1 MTEAQTSQ
9 ITVVGGVYEERCMRP
24 QWREVFGSAGRAASA
39 IASMGVAVNLHSY
52 FDRVTRDVVESRS
65 ALQGVNVYP
74 TPIKKAIEF
83 DYHHG
88 LETPRIYGLQE
99 QSAPLHVTADNVVLF
114 GMLEGDA
121 VVHGDRVV
129 YDPQNA
135 REPKPFSANGSTARQ
150 LAVVLNRN
158 EAGLLSGMPDAPV
171 QDMADA
177 LLLQHAAQVVIIKQG
192 PLGALVH
199 DGVSAHMVSAY
210 QSERVWKIGSGD
222 NFVAHFAYRWLHEG
236 RSAAESADMASK
248 ATAYYCQTKGF
259 ATPRSFSA
267 FSPAPITPSARY
279 AAGHKPIVYLAGPFF
294 TLAQLWMVEQA
305 RADLGAMGLKV
316 FSPYHD
322 VGHGSADDV
331 VLKDLD
337 GIDKADMVFAIGDGL
352 DSGTIYEIGYARA
365 KNKPVVMYCENESAE
380 NKKMMQGSGCTL
392 CADYVSS
399 VYQTLWTAA
408 SL

>member
-1 MTEAQTSQ
+1 MTEVQTSK

-24 QWREVFGSAGRAASA
+24 QWQEVFGSAGRAASA
-39 IASMGVAVNLHSY
+39 IASMGISVDLHSY
-52 FDRVTRDVVESRS
+52 FDRATKEVVESRS

-74 TPIKKAIEF
+74 ALIKKALEF
-83 DYHHG
+83 HYHHG
-88 LETPRIYGLQE
+88 LEAPRIYGSQE
-99 QSAPLHVTADNVVLF
+99 QSASLHVTADNVVRF

-121 VVHGDRVV
+121 IIHGGRVV

-150 LAVVLNRN
+150 LAIILNRH
-158 EAGLLSGMPDAPV
+158 EAGLLSGMPDASV
-171 QDMADA
+171 QDMAAA
-177 LLLQHAAQVVIIKQG
+177 LLQQNAAQVVVIKQG
-192 PLGALVH
+192 PFGALVH
-199 DGVSAHMVSAY
+199 DGVSIHTVSAY

-222 NFVAHFAYRWLHEG
+222 NFVAHFAYRWLHEN
-236 RSAAESADMASK
+236 RSAVESADMASK
-248 ATAYYCQTKGF
+248 ATAYYCQTRGF
-259 ATPRSFSA
+259 ATPRSLSS

-305 RADLGAMGLKV
+305 RADLSAIGLKV

-331 VLKDLD
+331 VLKDID
-337 GIDKADMVFAIGDGL
+337 GINKADMVFAIGDGL

-365 KNKPVVMYCENESAE
+365 KNKPVVMYCENESVE
-380 NKKMMQGSGCTL
+380 NKKMMQGSGCAL
-392 CADYVSS
+392 CDDYVSA